1 MVLVESGGINPIYH
15 LNRAPAQSGKND
27 FLLLAS
33 LTKGDVNLGL
43 WEYTGIPGEK
53 ILCLI

>member
-1 MVLVESGGINPIYH
+1 MDLVESGGINPIYH

-43 WEYTGIPGEK
+43 NTQELLSEK
-53 ILCLI
+53 YYV